1 MCTFER
7 QAGPGPAVL
16 GTFESQVGPGP
27 TVLGTFESQVGPAPA
42 IKIKF
47 FARHSFVLYL
57 RSNYSSI
64 LIDFQCFRKA
74 CEPLKVLRL
83 PAKTQVRHFVL
94 KLALD
99 RRFWATFERQV
110 GPGPA
115 VLGTFE
121 CQVRPG
127 HAEPGTFERQVAP
140 GLAEAGLG
148 RFWGTGREGS
158 NDEKN
163 LSSSL
168 SI

>member
-99 RRFWATFERQV
+99 RRFWATFARQV

-115 VLGTFE
+115 VLGSF
-121 CQVRPG
+121 G
-127 HAEPGTFERQVAP
+127 HLWTSRWPWTVSLGHLGTSSWP
-140 GLAEAGLG
+140 WTG
-148 RFWGTGREGS
+148 RFGRNVGFGHPSEG
-158 NDEKN
+158 
-163 LSSSL
+163 LQ
-168 SI
+168 